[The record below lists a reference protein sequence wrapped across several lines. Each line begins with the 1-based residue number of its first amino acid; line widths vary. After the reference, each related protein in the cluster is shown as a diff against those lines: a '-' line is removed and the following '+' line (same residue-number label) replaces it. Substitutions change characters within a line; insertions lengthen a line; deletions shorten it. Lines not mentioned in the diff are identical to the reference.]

1 MKKHLTS
8 ILLLLLPAV
17 LIIYAPQAV
26 RGASAG
32 LVLWFNQVLPVLFPF
47 ALILQL
53 IMSVNALSG
62 ISRLTAPIMQNCLH
76 LSPACSFCLLAG
88 FLCGFPMGT
97 AVSVQALED
106 GLISR
111 KEAQLLSGVCNHASP
126 MFFGGYILDQI
137 LPDHPL
143 HSCLILIFYVSPFLW
158 FLLRCFFLHHSSVS
172 VPDRAVAKTARP
184 SAPLPFRT
192 ILLNASELMLKIGVC
207 MMIFSILQEI
217 IESLP
222 FVPAS
227 LSAVLALFLEITS
240 GSVAVRLLPLQLCPK
255 TILIMGGTAF
265 GGLCIAFQ
273 SFALLRTQ
281 KLSFVQY
288 LADKSAVGMITAA
301 LVWILYQIV

>member
-1 MKKHLTS
+1 MKRLFFSCFCLFCFLFSLLFPQICISSALLGIRLWFSTLLPSLFPAMVLSS
-8 ILLLLLPAV
+8 ILVSSGLLEPLLVSFKKFWHSVFSLTPF
-17 LIIYAPQAV
+17 
-26 RGASAG
+26 GASA
-32 LVLWFNQVLPVLFPF
+32 FLF
-47 ALILQL
+47 
-53 IMSVNALSG
+53 G
-62 ISRLTAPIMQNCLH
+62 I
-76 LSPACSFCLLAG
+76 
-88 FLCGFPMGT
+88 LCGFPMGT
-97 AVSVQALED
+97 AVSVQALEN

-137 LPDHPL
+137 LSDHPL
-143 HSCLILIFYVSPFLW
+143 HSCLILIFYASPFLW
-158 FLLRCFFLHHSSVS
+158 FLLRCFFLHHPPAS
-172 VPDRAVAKTARP
+172 VPDRAVAKNTRP

-207 MMIFSILQEI
+207 MMIFSILQAI
-217 IESLP
+217 IGSLP

-240 GSVAVRLLPLQLCPK
+240 GSAAVRLLPLQLCLK
-255 TILIMGGTAF
+255 TSLIMGGTAF

-281 KLSFVQY
+281 KLSCVQY

>member
-1 MKKHLTS
+1 MKKHLAS

-53 IMSVNALSG
+53 IMSANALSG
-62 ISRLTAPIMQNCLH
+62 ISCLTAPIMQKCLH

-97 AVSVQALED
+97 TVSVQAFEN

-126 MFFGGYILDQI
+126 MFFGGYILNQI

-143 HSCLILIFYVSPFLW
+143 HSCLILIFYASPFLW
-158 FLLRCFFLHHSSVS
+158 FLLRCFFLHHPPVS
-172 VPDRAVAKTARP
+172 VPDRAVAKNTRP

-207 MMIFSILQEI
+207 MMIFSILQAI
-217 IESLP
+217 IGSLP

-240 GSVAVRLLPLQLCPK
+240 GSAAVRLLPLQLCLK
-255 TILIMGGTAF
+255 TSLIMGGTAF

-281 KLSFVQY
+281 KLSCVQY

>member
-62 ISRLTAPIMQNCLH
+62 ISCLTAPIMQKCLH

-97 AVSVQALED
+97 
-106 GLISR
+106 R

-137 LPDHPL
+137 LPEHPL
-143 HSCLILIFYVSPFLW
+143 HSCLILIFYASPFLW
-158 FLLRCFFLHHSSVS
+158 FLLRCFFLHHPPLS
-172 VPDRAVAKTARP
+172 VPDRAVAKNTRP

-207 MMIFSILQEI
+207 MMIFSILQAI
-217 IESLP
+217 IGSLP

-240 GSVAVRLLPLQLCPK
+240 GSAAVRLLPLQLCLK
-255 TILIMGGTAF
+255 TSLIMGGTAF
-265 GGLCIAFQ
+265 G
-273 SFALLRTQ
+273 
-281 KLSFVQY
+281 
-288 LADKSAVGMITAA
+288 
-301 LVWILYQIV
+301 

>member
-26 RGASAG
+26 HGASVG

-47 ALILQL
+47 ALLLQL
-53 IMSVNALSG
+53 ILSANALSG
-62 ISRLTAPIMQNCLH
+62 ISRLTAPFMQKCLH
-76 LSPACSFCLLAG
+76 LSPSCSFCLLAG

-97 AVSVQALED
+97 AVSVQALEG
-106 GLISR
+106 GLITR
-111 KEAQLLSGVCNHASP
+111 REAQLLSGVCNHASP
-126 MFFGGYILDQI
+126 MFFGGYILGQI
-137 LPDHPL
+137 LPNHPL
-143 HSCLILIFYVSPFLW
+143 HSYLILIFYISPVLW
-158 FLLRCFFLHHSSVS
+158 FLLRCFFLHLLPVS
-172 VPDRAVAKTARP
+172 ASNRTAAKPSRP
-184 SAPLPFRT
+184 FVTLPFRT
-192 ILLNASELMLKIGVC
+192 LLLNASELMLKIGVC

-217 IESLP
+217 IGSLP
-222 FVPAS
+222 FIPAS

-240 GSVAVRLLPLQLCPK
+240 GSAAVRLLPLQPCPK
-255 TILIMGGTAF
+255 TTLIMGSTAF

-273 SFALLRTQ
+273 SFVLLRTQ

>member
-62 ISRLTAPIMQNCLH
+62 ISCLTAPIMQKCLH

-97 AVSVQALED
+97 AVSVQALEN

-143 HSCLILIFYVSPFLW
+143 HSCLILIFYASPFLW
-158 FLLRCFFLHHSSVS
+158 FLLRCFFLHHPPVS
-172 VPDRAVAKTARP
+172 VPDRAVAKNTRP
-184 SAPLPFRT
+184 SAPLPLRT
-192 ILLNASELMLKIGVC
+192 ILLNASVASST
-207 MMIFSILQEI
+207 SI
-217 IESLP
+217 P
-222 FVPAS
+222 V
-227 LSAVLALFLEITS
+227 
-240 GSVAVRLLPLQLCPK
+240 
-255 TILIMGGTAF
+255 GTPS
-265 GGLCIAFQ
+265 
-273 SFALLRTQ
+273 SFR
-281 KLSFVQY
+281 
-288 LADKSAVGMITAA
+288 
-301 LVWILYQIV
+301 

>member
-62 ISRLTAPIMQNCLH
+62 ISCLTAPIMQKCLH
-76 LSPACSFCLLAG
+76 LSPTCSFCLLAG

-97 AVSVQALED
+97 AVSVQALEN

-126 MFFGGYILDQI
+126 MFLAAIF
-137 LPDHPL
+137 
-143 HSCLILIFYVSPFLW
+143 LIRY
-158 FLLRCFFLHHSSVS
+158 
-172 VPDRAVAKTARP
+172 
-184 SAPLPFRT
+184 
-192 ILLNASELMLKIGVC
+192 
-207 MMIFSILQEI
+207 
-217 IESLP
+217 
-222 FVPAS
+222 
-227 LSAVLALFLEITS
+227 
-240 GSVAVRLLPLQLCPK
+240 
-255 TILIMGGTAF
+255 
-265 GGLCIAFQ
+265 
-273 SFALLRTQ
+273 
-281 KLSFVQY
+281 
-288 LADKSAVGMITAA
+288 
-301 LVWILYQIV
+301 

>member
-62 ISRLTAPIMQNCLH
+62 ISCLTAPIMQKCLH

-97 AVSVQALED
+97 AVSVQALEN

-137 LPDHPL
+137 LTDHPL
-143 HSCLILIFYVSPFLW
+143 HSCLILIFYASPFLW
-158 FLLRCFFLHHSSVS
+158 FLLRCFFLHHPPAS
-172 VPDRAVAKTARP
+172 VPDRAVAKNTRP

-207 MMIFSILQEI
+207 MMIFSILQAI
-217 IESLP
+217 IGSLP
-222 FVPAS
+222 FVAGS
-227 LSAVLALFLEITS
+227 LSAVLARFL
-240 GSVAVRLLPLQLCPK
+240 
-255 TILIMGGTAF
+255 
-265 GGLCIAFQ
+265 
-273 SFALLRTQ
+273 
-281 KLSFVQY
+281 
-288 LADKSAVGMITAA
+288 
-301 LVWILYQIV
+301 

>member
-62 ISRLTAPIMQNCLH
+62 ISCLTAPIMQKCLH

-97 AVSVQALED
+97 AVSVQALEN

-143 HSCLILIFYVSPFLW
+143 HSCLILIFYASPFLW
-158 FLLRCFFLHHSSVS
+158 FLLRCFF
-172 VPDRAVAKTARP
+172 
-184 SAPLPFRT
+184 
-192 ILLNASELMLKIGVC
+192 C
-207 MMIFSILQEI
+207 
-217 IESLP
+217 
-222 FVPAS
+222 
-227 LSAVLALFLEITS
+227 IT
-240 GSVAVRLLPLQLCPK
+240 LLPQYRTGPLQKTLVLLRLCPSEP
-255 TILIMGGTAF
+255 F
-265 GGLCIAFQ
+265 F
-273 SFALLRTQ
+273 
-281 KLSFVQY
+281 
-288 LADKSAVGMITAA
+288 
-301 LVWILYQIV
+301 